1 MVATA
6 LIPAAAAVAEAFVNR
21 TRRLIRPAYPSIQ
34 EMPRRKAIMPALNI
48 LHVFRT
54 PVGGLFRHVMD
65 LARAQA
71 ERGHRVGLIADS
83 TTGGERAAAAVA
95 AIEPLM
101 AHGITRIPMSRQ
113 VGPADWAPVLH
124 TMRRASTAKADVLH
138 GHGAKGGAY
147 ARLAL
152 GNRRA
157 IRVYTPHGGSLLFT
171 NDTLAGKIYLA
182 TERMFLRRSDLLLFE
197 SQFSA
202 DMSRT
207 KVGTPRCLVKVVH
220 NGVSRAEFEPIVPAP
235 DATDI
240 VFIGELRQL
249 KGVDLLI
256 DALTML
262 RRNGRPL
269 TATLVGAGPDRDAF
283 VARAAQAG
291 LSDAVKFPGAVPARR
306 ALPLGRLMVVPSR
319 AESLPY
325 IVLETAAAQVPLI
338 TTRVGG
344 IPEIYGPL
352 AGALIAPDSAN
363 AIVEAIAE
371 ALDRPDALVER
382 TKALNERISKLFSI
396 DAMVD
401 GILDGYRAALDRA
414 RAEGRR

>member
-1 MVATA
+1 MA
-6 LIPAAAAVAEAFVNR
+6 P
-21 TRRLIRPAYPSIQ
+21 
-34 EMPRRKAIMPALNI
+34 LNI

-83 TTGGERAAAAVA
+83 TTGGERAAADLEKL
-95 AIEPLM
+95 EPLL

-113 VGPADWAPVLH
+113 VGPADWKPILH
-124 TMRRASTAKADVLH
+124 TMRRAAAAKADVLH

-152 GNRRA
+152 GTRRA
-157 IRVYTPHGGSLLFT
+157 IRVYTPHGGSLWFSK
-171 NDTLAGKIYLA
+171 DTLKGKFYLA
-182 TERMFLRRSDLLLFE
+182 AEKLFMRRSDLLLYE

-202 DMSRT
+202 DASRANIG
-207 KVGTPRCLVKVVH
+207 VPNCLVRVVH

-240 VFIGELRQL
+240 VFVGELRHL

-256 DALTML
+256 EALATL

-269 TATLVGAGPDRDAF
+269 TATLVGAGPDRNAF
-283 VARAAQAG
+283 VAQAAAAG
-291 LSDAVKFPGAVPARR
+291 LSDAVKFPGAMNARQ

-325 IVLETAAAQVPLI
+325 IVLETIAAQVPLI

-352 AGALIAPDSAN
+352 ADTLIAPDSVDAL
-363 AIVEAIAE
+363 AAAIAE
-371 ALDRPDALVER
+371 ALDHPERLAQRMSALSER
-382 TKALNERISKLFSI
+382 VSRLFSI

-401 GILDGYRAALDRA
+401 GVLDGYRAALSMA
-414 RAEGRR
+414 EAEGRR

>member
-1 MVATA
+1 MA
-6 LIPAAAAVAEAFVNR
+6 P
-21 TRRLIRPAYPSIQ
+21 
-34 EMPRRKAIMPALNI
+34 LNI

-83 TTGGERAAAAVA
+83 STGGERAAAALA
-95 AIEPLM
+95 ALEPLL

-113 VGPADWAPVLH
+113 VGPADWRPILH
-124 TMRRASTAKADVLH
+124 TMRRAAAAKADVLH

-152 GNRRA
+152 GTRRA
-157 IRVYTPHGGSLLFT
+157 IRVYTPHGGSLWFSK
-171 NDTLAGKIYLA
+171 DTLKGKFYLA
-182 TERMFLRRSDLLLFE
+182 AEKLFMSRSDLLLYE

-202 DMSRT
+202 DASRANIG
-207 KVGTPRCLVKVVH
+207 VPDCLVRVVH
-220 NGVSRAEFEPIVPAP
+220 NGVSRAEFEPVVPAP

-240 VFIGELRQL
+240 VFIGELREL

-256 DALTML
+256 EAIATL
-262 RRNGRPL
+262 RRQGRPL

-283 VARAAQAG
+283 VAQAAAAG
-291 LSDAVKFPGAVPARR
+291 LSDAIKFPGAMNARQ
-306 ALPLGRLMVVPSR
+306 AFPLGRLMVVPSR

-325 IVLETAAAQVPLI
+325 IVLETIAAQVPLI

-344 IPEIYGPL
+344 IPEIYGSL
-352 AGALIAPDSAN
+352 ADTLIAPDN
-363 AIVEAIAE
+363 ADALIAAIAE
-371 ALDRPDALVER
+371 AVDHPDKLAQR
-382 TKALNERISKLFSI
+382 MKTLNERVSRLFSV

-401 GILDGYRAALDRA
+401 GVLDGYRAALA
-414 RAEGRR
+414 MAAAEGRR

>member
-1 MVATA
+1 MA
-6 LIPAAAAVAEAFVNR
+6 P
-21 TRRLIRPAYPSIQ
+21 
-34 EMPRRKAIMPALNI
+34 LNI

-83 TTGGERAAAAVA
+83 TTGGARADAAFA
-95 AIEPLM
+95 ALEPLL

-113 VGPADWAPVLH
+113 VGPADWKPILH
-124 TMRRASTAKADVLH
+124 AMRRASAAKADVLH

-157 IRVYTPHGGSLLFT
+157 IRVYTPHGGSLWFSK
-171 NDTLAGKIYLA
+171 DTLKGKFYLA
-182 TERMFLRRSDLLLFE
+182 AEKLFMRRSDLLLYE

-202 DMSRT
+202 DASRANIG
-207 KVGTPRCLVKVVH
+207 VPNCLVRVVH
-220 NGVSRAEFEPIVPAP
+220 NGVSRAEFEPIAPTP

-256 DALTML
+256 EAIATL
-262 RRNGRPL
+262 RRKGRPL
-269 TATLVGAGPDRDAF
+269 TATLVGAGPDREAF
-283 VARAAQAG
+283 VAKAAAVG
-291 LSDAVKFPGAVPARR
+291 LSDVIKLPGAMNARQ
-306 ALPLGRLMVVPSR
+306 AFPLGRLMVVPSR

-325 IVLETAAAQVPLI
+325 IVLETIAAQVPLI

-344 IPEIYGPL
+344 IPEIYGPM
-352 AGALIAPDSAN
+352 ADTLIAPDSVDALV
-363 AIVEAIAE
+363 AAIAE
-371 ALDRPDALVER
+371 ALDHPER
-382 TKALNERISKLFSI
+382 LAQRMKTLNDRVAKLFSV

-401 GILDGYRAALDRA
+401 GVLDGYRAALRMA
-414 RAEGRR
+414 EAEGRR

>member
-1 MVATA
+1 
-6 LIPAAAAVAEAFVNR
+6 
-21 TRRLIRPAYPSIQ
+21 
-34 EMPRRKAIMPALNI
+34 MPPLNI
-48 LHVFRT
+48 LHVFRA
-54 PVGGLFRHVMD
+54 PVGGLFRHVAD

-83 TTGGERAAAAVA
+83 TTGGDRAAEVFAAL
-95 AIEPLM
+95 EPAM
-101 AHGITRIPMSRQ
+101 ALGITRVPMSRQ

-124 TMRRASTAKADVLH
+124 TMRRAAAAKADVLH

-157 IRVYTPHGGSLLFT
+157 IRVYTPHGGSLWFSK
-171 NDTLAGKIYLA
+171 DTLKGKVYL
-182 TERMFLRRSDLLLFE
+182 TIEKFFMMRSDLLLYE
-197 SQFSA
+197 SQYSA
-202 DMSRT
+202 DASRAQI
-207 KVGTPRCLVKVVH
+207 GTPRCLVRVVH
-220 NGVSRAEFEPIVPAP
+220 NGVSPSEFEPITPNA

-240 VFIGELRQL
+240 VFIGELREL

-256 DALTML
+256 DAIALL

-283 VARAAQAG
+283 VAQAVQAG
-291 LSDAVKFPGAVPARR
+291 LSGVIKFPGAMPARQ
-306 ALPLGRLMVVPSR
+306 ALSLGRLMVVPSR

-344 IPEIYGPL
+344 IPEIYGPM
-352 AGALIAPDSAN
+352 AAALIQPDSADAIAQ
-363 AIVEAIAE
+363 AIVT
-371 ALDRPDALVER
+371 ALEDPAALLER
-382 TKALNERISKLFSI
+382 TRALNERVSRHFSI

-401 GILDGYRAALDRA
+401 GVLDAYRTALDQA
-414 RAEGRR
+414 QAAGRR

>member
-1 MVATA
+1 MA
-6 LIPAAAAVAEAFVNR
+6 P
-21 TRRLIRPAYPSIQ
+21 
-34 EMPRRKAIMPALNI
+34 LNI

-83 TTGGERAAAAVA
+83 TTGGERADAAFATL
-95 AIEPLM
+95 EPLL

-113 VGPADWAPVLH
+113 VGPADWKPILH
-124 TMRRASTAKADVLH
+124 TMRRASAANADVLH

-157 IRVYTPHGGSLLFT
+157 IRVYTPHGGSLWFSK
-171 NDTLAGKIYLA
+171 DTLKGKFYLA
-182 TERMFLRRSDLLLFE
+182 AERLFMKRSDLLLYE

-202 DMSRT
+202 DASR
-207 KVGTPRCLVKVVH
+207 VNIGVPDCLVRVVH
-220 NGVSRAEFEPIVPAP
+220 NGVSRAEFEPVVPAP

-256 DALTML
+256 EAIATL

-269 TATLVGAGPDRDAF
+269 TATLVGAGPDREAF
-283 VARAAQAG
+283 VAQTAAAG
-291 LSDAVKFPGAVPARR
+291 LSDAIKFPGAMNARQAFR
-306 ALPLGRLMVVPSR
+306 LGRLMVVPSR

-325 IVLETAAAQVPLI
+325 IVLETIAAQVPLI

-352 AGALIAPDSAN
+352 ADTLIAPDSAD
-363 AIVEAIAE
+363 ALIAAIAE
-371 ALDRPDALVER
+371 ALDHPER
-382 TKALNERISKLFSI
+382 LAQRMKALNERVAKLFSV

-401 GILDGYRAALDRA
+401 GVLAGYRAALGMA
-414 RAEGRR
+414 AAEGRR

>member
-1 MVATA
+1 LT
-6 LIPAAAAVAEAFVNR
+6 P
-21 TRRLIRPAYPSIQ
+21 
-34 EMPRRKAIMPALNI
+34 LNI

-83 TTGGERAAAAVA
+83 TTGGERADAAFA
-95 AIEPLM
+95 ALKPLL

-113 VGPADWAPVLH
+113 VGPADWKPILH
-124 TMRRASTAKADVLH
+124 TMRRAAATTADVLH

-157 IRVYTPHGGSLLFT
+157 IRVYTPHGGSLWFSR
-171 NDTLAGKIYLA
+171 DTLKGKFYLA
-182 TERMFLRRSDLLLFE
+182 AEKLFMKRSDLLLYE

-202 DMSRT
+202 DASRANIG
-207 KVGTPRCLVKVVH
+207 VPDCLVRVVH
-220 NGVSRAEFEPIVPAP
+220 NGVSKAEFEPVVPAP
-235 DATDI
+235 DATDL

-256 DALTML
+256 EAIATL
-262 RRNGRPL
+262 RRSGRPL

-283 VARAAQAG
+283 VAQAAAAG
-291 LSDAVKFPGAVPARR
+291 LADAIKFPGAMNARQ
-306 ALPLGRLMVVPSR
+306 AFALGRLMVVPSR

-325 IVLETAAAQVPLI
+325 IVLETIAAQVPLI

-344 IPEIYGPL
+344 IPEIYGSL
-352 AGALIAPDSAN
+352 ADTLIAPDSA
-363 AIVEAIAE
+363 
-371 ALDRPDALVER
+371 DALVTAIADALDHPEHLAQR
-382 TKALNERISKLFSI
+382 MKALNERVSRLFSV

-401 GILDGYRAALDRA
+401 GVLDGYRAALGMA
-414 RAEGRR
+414 EAEGRR

>member
-1 MVATA
+1 MA
-6 LIPAAAAVAEAFVNR
+6 P
-21 TRRLIRPAYPSIQ
+21 
-34 EMPRRKAIMPALNI
+34 LNI

-83 TTGGERAAAAVA
+83 TTGGERAAAAFA
-95 AIEPLM
+95 ALEPLM
-101 AHGITRIPMSRQ
+101 THGITRIPMSRQ
-113 VGPADWAPVLH
+113 VGPADWKPILH
-124 TMRRASTAKADVLH
+124 TMRRAAAAKADVLH

-152 GNRRA
+152 GTRRA
-157 IRVYTPHGGSLLFT
+157 IRVYTPHGGSLWFSK
-171 NDTLAGKIYLA
+171 DTLKGKFYLA
-182 TERMFLRRSDLLLFE
+182 AEKLFMRRSDLLLYE

-202 DMSRT
+202 DASRT
-207 KVGTPRCLVKVVH
+207 NIGVPDCLVRVVH

-240 VFIGELRQL
+240 VFIGELREL

-256 DALTML
+256 EAIATL
-262 RRNGRPL
+262 RRNGRPV
-269 TATLVGAGPDRDAF
+269 TATLVGAGPDREAF
-283 VARAAQAG
+283 VAQAAAAG
-291 LSDAVKFPGAVPARR
+291 LSDAIRFPGAMNARQ
-306 ALPLGRLMVVPSR
+306 AFPLGRLMVVPSR

-325 IVLETAAAQVPLI
+325 IVLETIAAQVPLI

-352 AGALIAPDSAN
+352 ANTLIASDSVDALV
-363 AIVEAIAE
+363 AAIAE
-371 ALDRPDALVER
+371 ALDHPER
-382 TKALNERISKLFSI
+382 LAQRMKTLNERVAKLFSV

-401 GILDGYRAALDRA
+401 GVLDGYRAALGMA
-414 RAEGRR
+414 EAEGRR

>member
-1 MVATA
+1 MA
-6 LIPAAAAVAEAFVNR
+6 P
-21 TRRLIRPAYPSIQ
+21 
-34 EMPRRKAIMPALNI
+34 LNI

-71 ERGHRVGLIADS
+71 GRGHQVGLIADS
-83 TTGGERAAAAVA
+83 TTGGERADAAFA
-95 AIEPLM
+95 AIEPLLV
-101 AHGITRIPMSRQ
+101 HGITRIPMSRQ
-113 VGPADWAPVLH
+113 VGPADWKPILH
-124 TMRRASTAKADVLH
+124 TMRRASAANADVLH

-157 IRVYTPHGGSLLFT
+157 IRVYTPHGGSLWFSK
-171 NDTLAGKIYLA
+171 DTLKGKFYLA
-182 TERMFLRRSDLLLFE
+182 AERLFMKCSDLLLYE

-202 DMSRT
+202 DASR
-207 KVGTPRCLVKVVH
+207 VNIGVPDCLVRVVH
-220 NGVSRAEFEPIVPAP
+220 NGVSRAEFEPVVPAP

-256 DALTML
+256 EAIATL

-269 TATLVGAGPDRDAF
+269 TATLVGAGPDREAF
-283 VARAAQAG
+283 VAQTAAAG
-291 LSDAVKFPGAVPARR
+291 LSDAIKFPGAMNARQAFR
-306 ALPLGRLMVVPSR
+306 LGRLMVVPSR

-325 IVLETAAAQVPLI
+325 IVLETIAAQVPLI

-352 AGALIAPDSAN
+352 ADTLIASDSVDAL
-363 AIVEAIAE
+363 VVAIAE
-371 ALDRPDALVER
+371 ALDHPER
-382 TKALNERISKLFSI
+382 LAQRMKTLNERVAKLFSV

-401 GILDGYRAALDRA
+401 GILAGYRAALGMA
-414 RAEGRR
+414 AAEGRR

>member
-1 MVATA
+1 MA
-6 LIPAAAAVAEAFVNR
+6 P
-21 TRRLIRPAYPSIQ
+21 
-34 EMPRRKAIMPALNI
+34 LNI

-83 TTGGERAAAAVA
+83 TTGGERAAADLEKL
-95 AIEPLM
+95 EPLL

-113 VGPADWAPVLH
+113 VGPADWKPILH
-124 TMRRASTAKADVLH
+124 TMRRAAAAKADVLH

-152 GNRRA
+152 GTRRA
-157 IRVYTPHGGSLLFT
+157 IRVYTPHGGSLWFSK
-171 NDTLAGKIYLA
+171 DTLKGKFYLA
-182 TERMFLRRSDLLLFE
+182 AEKLFMWRSDLLLYE

-202 DMSRT
+202 DASRANIG
-207 KVGTPRCLVKVVH
+207 VPNCLVRVVH

-240 VFIGELRQL
+240 VFVGELRHL

-256 DALTML
+256 EALATL

-269 TATLVGAGPDRDAF
+269 TATLVGAGPDRNAF
-283 VARAAQAG
+283 VAQAAAAG
-291 LSDAVKFPGAVPARR
+291 LSDAVKFPGAMNARQ

-325 IVLETAAAQVPLI
+325 IVLETIAAQVPLI

-352 AGALIAPDSAN
+352 ADTLIAPDSVDAL
-363 AIVEAIAE
+363 AAAIAE
-371 ALDRPDALVER
+371 ALDHPERLAQRMSALSER
-382 TKALNERISKLFSI
+382 VSRLFSI

-401 GILDGYRAALDRA
+401 GVLDGYRAALSMA
-414 RAEGRR
+414 EAEGRR

>member
-1 MVATA
+1 M
-6 LIPAAAAVAEAFVNR
+6 AV
-21 TRRLIRPAYPSIQ
+21 
-34 EMPRRKAIMPALNI
+34 LNI
-48 LHVFRT
+48 LHVLRA

-83 TTGGERAAAAVA
+83 TTGGERAAAAFTA
-95 AIEPLM
+95 LAPLL
-101 AHGITRIPMSRQ
+101 AHGITRVPMSRS
-113 VGPADWAPVLH
+113 VGPADWKPVLH
-124 TMRRASTAKADVLH
+124 TMRRASAARADVLH

-147 ARLAL
+147 ARLAP

-157 IRVYTPHGGSLLFT
+157 IRVYTPHGGSLLFS
-171 NDTLAGKIYLA
+171 NETLGGRIYLA
-182 TERMFLRRSDLLLFE
+182 TERFLLRRSDLLLFE
-197 SQFSA
+197 SQYSA
-202 DMSRT
+202 DMSQT
-207 KVGTPRCLVKVVH
+207 KVGTPPCLTRVVH

-240 VFIGELRQL
+240 VFIGELREL

-256 DALTML
+256 DAIASL
-262 RRNGRPL
+262 RRKGRPL

-283 VARAAQAG
+283 VAQAAEAG
-291 LSDAVKFPGAVPARR
+291 LSDVIKFPGAMNARQ
-306 ALPLGRLMVVPSR
+306 ALALGRLMVVPSR

-325 IVLETAAAQVPLI
+325 VVLETAAARVPLL

-352 AGALIAPDSAN
+352 SDALLPPDN
-363 AIVEAIAE
+363 ADAIAD
-371 ALDRPDALVER
+371 AIATAFDGPDALIER
-382 TKALNERISKLFSI
+382 TRALNERVSRLFSV

-401 GILDGYRAALDRA
+401 GILDGYRAALDMA
-414 RAEGRR
+414 QAEGRR

>member
-1 MVATA
+1 MA
-6 LIPAAAAVAEAFVNR
+6 P
-21 TRRLIRPAYPSIQ
+21 
-34 EMPRRKAIMPALNI
+34 LNI

-83 TTGGERAAAAVA
+83 TTGGERAAADLEKL
-95 AIEPLM
+95 EPLL

-113 VGPADWAPVLH
+113 VGPADWKPILH
-124 TMRRASTAKADVLH
+124 TMRRAAAAKADVLH

-152 GNRRA
+152 GTRRA
-157 IRVYTPHGGSLLFT
+157 IRVYTPHGGSLWFSK
-171 NDTLAGKIYLA
+171 DTLKGKFYLA
-182 TERMFLRRSDLLLFE
+182 AEKLFMWRSDLLLYE

-202 DMSRT
+202 DASRANIG
-207 KVGTPRCLVKVVH
+207 VPNCLVRVVH

-240 VFIGELRQL
+240 VFVGELRHL

-256 DALTML
+256 EALATL

-269 TATLVGAGPDRDAF
+269 TATLVGAGPDRNAF
-283 VARAAQAG
+283 VAQAAAAG
-291 LSDAVKFPGAVPARR
+291 LSDAVKFPGAMNARQ

-325 IVLETAAAQVPLI
+325 IVLETIAAQVPLI

-352 AGALIAPDSAN
+352 ADTLIAPDSVDAL
-363 AIVEAIAE
+363 AAAIAE
-371 ALDRPDALVER
+371 ALDHPERLAQRMSALSECVSR
-382 TKALNERISKLFSI
+382 LFSI

-401 GILDGYRAALDRA
+401 GVLDGYRAALSMA
-414 RAEGRR
+414 EAEGRR

>member
-1 MVATA
+1 MA
-6 LIPAAAAVAEAFVNR
+6 P
-21 TRRLIRPAYPSIQ
+21 
-34 EMPRRKAIMPALNI
+34 LNI

-71 ERGHRVGLIADS
+71 ERGYRVGLIADS
-83 TTGGERAAAAVA
+83 TTGGERAAAAFA
-95 AIEPLM
+95 DLEPLL

-113 VGPADWAPVLH
+113 VGPADWQPIVH
-124 TMRRASTAKADVLH
+124 TMRRVAAAKADLLH

-157 IRVYTPHGGSLLFT
+157 IRVYTPHGGSLWFSK
-171 NDTLAGKIYLA
+171 NTLKGKFYLA
-182 TERMFLRRSDLLLFE
+182 AEKLFMRRSDLLLYE

-202 DMSRT
+202 DASGANIG
-207 KVGTPRCLVKVVH
+207 VPDCLVRVVH
-220 NGVSRAEFEPIVPAP
+220 NGVSRAEFKPIVPAP

-256 DALTML
+256 EAIATL
-262 RRNGRPL
+262 RRDGRPL

-283 VARAAQAG
+283 VAQAAAAG
-291 LSDAVKFPGAVPARR
+291 LSDDIKFPGAMNARQ

-325 IVLETAAAQVPLI
+325 IVLETIAAQVPLI

-352 AGALIAPDSAN
+352 ADTLIAPDSVDAL
-363 AIVEAIAE
+363 AAAIAE
-371 ALDRPDALVER
+371 ALDHPER
-382 TKALNERISKLFSI
+382 LAQRMRTLNERVSQLFSV

-401 GILDGYRAALDRA
+401 GVLDGYRAALSMA
-414 RAEGRR
+414 EAEGRR

>member
-1 MVATA
+1 MA
-6 LIPAAAAVAEAFVNR
+6 P
-21 TRRLIRPAYPSIQ
+21 
-34 EMPRRKAIMPALNI
+34 LNI

-71 ERGHRVGLIADS
+71 ERGHRIGLIADS
-83 TTGGERAAAAVA
+83 TTGGERAAAAFA
-95 AIEPLM
+95 ALEPLLV
-101 AHGITRIPMSRQ
+101 HGITRIPMSRQ
-113 VGPADWAPVLH
+113 VGPADWKPILH
-124 TMRRASTAKADVLH
+124 TMRRASAANADVLH

-157 IRVYTPHGGSLLFT
+157 IRVYTPHGGSLWFSK
-171 NDTLAGKIYLA
+171 DTLKGKFYLA
-182 TERMFLRRSDLLLFE
+182 AERLFMKCSDLLLYE

-202 DMSRT
+202 DASR
-207 KVGTPRCLVKVVH
+207 VNIGVPDCLVRVVH
-220 NGVSRAEFEPIVPAP
+220 NGVSRAEFEPVVPAP

-256 DALTML
+256 EAIATL

-269 TATLVGAGPDRDAF
+269 TATLVGAGPDREAF
-283 VARAAQAG
+283 VAQTAAAG
-291 LSDAVKFPGAVPARR
+291 LSDAIKFPGAMNARQAFR
-306 ALPLGRLMVVPSR
+306 LGRLMVVPSR

-325 IVLETAAAQVPLI
+325 IVLETIAAQVPLI

-352 AGALIAPDSAN
+352 ADTLIASDSVDAL
-363 AIVEAIAE
+363 VVAIAE
-371 ALDRPDALVER
+371 VLDHPER
-382 TKALNERISKLFSI
+382 LAQRMKTLNERVAKLFSV

-401 GILDGYRAALDRA
+401 GVLAGYRAALGMA
-414 RAEGRR
+414 AAEGRR

>member
-1 MVATA
+1 MA
-6 LIPAAAAVAEAFVNR
+6 P
-21 TRRLIRPAYPSIQ
+21 
-34 EMPRRKAIMPALNI
+34 LNI

-83 TTGGERAAAAVA
+83 TTGGERAATAFAAL
-95 AIEPLM
+95 EPLM
-101 AHGITRIPMSRQ
+101 THGITRIPMSRQ
-113 VGPADWAPVLH
+113 VGPADWMPILH
-124 TMRRASTAKADVLH
+124 TMRRAAAAKADVLH

-152 GNRRA
+152 GTRRA
-157 IRVYTPHGGSLLFT
+157 IRVYTPHGGSLWFSK
-171 NDTLAGKIYLA
+171 DTLKGKFYLA
-182 TERMFLRRSDLLLFE
+182 AEKLFMRRSDLLLYE

-202 DMSRT
+202 DASRT
-207 KVGTPRCLVKVVH
+207 NIGVPDCLVRVVH

-240 VFIGELRQL
+240 VFIGELREL

-256 DALTML
+256 EAIATL

-269 TATLVGAGPDRDAF
+269 TATLVGAGPDREAF
-283 VARAAQAG
+283 VAQTAAAG
-291 LSDAVKFPGAVPARR
+291 LSDAIKFPGAMNARQ
-306 ALPLGRLMVVPSR
+306 AFPLGRLMVVPSR

-325 IVLETAAAQVPLI
+325 IVLETIAAQVPLI

-344 IPEIYGPL
+344 IPEIYGPM
-352 AGALIAPDSAN
+352 ADTLIAPDSAD
-363 AIVEAIAE
+363 ALVAAIAE
-371 ALDRPDALVER
+371 ALDHPER
-382 TKALNERISKLFSI
+382 LAQRMKALNERVAKLFSV

-401 GILDGYRAALDRA
+401 GVLDGYRAALGMA
-414 RAEGRR
+414 EAEGRR

>member
-1 MVATA
+1 MT
-6 LIPAAAAVAEAFVNR
+6 
-21 TRRLIRPAYPSIQ
+21 S
-34 EMPRRKAIMPALNI
+34 LNI
-48 LHVFRT
+48 LHVFRA
-54 PVGGLFRHVMD
+54 PVGGLFRHVLD
-65 LARAQA
+65 IARAQA

-83 TTGGERAAAAVA
+83 TTGGERAADAFA
-95 AIEPLM
+95 AIAPLM
-101 AHGITRIPMSRQ
+101 EHGITRIPMTRQ
-113 VGPADWAPVLH
+113 VGPSDWAPVLH
-124 TMRRASTAKADVLH
+124 TMRRAAAVKADVLH

-157 IRVYTPHGGSLLFT
+157 IRVYTPHGGSLLFS

-197 SQFSA
+197 SQYSA
-202 DMSRT
+202 TMSQA
-207 KVGTPRCLVKVVH
+207 KVGTPGCLVRVVH
-220 NGVSRAEFEPIVPAP
+220 NGVSRAEFEPIAPAP

-240 VFIGELRQL
+240 VFIGELRQI

-256 DALTML
+256 DAIAML

-283 VARAAQAG
+283 VARATQAG
-291 LSDAVKFPGAVPARR
+291 LSDAVTFPGALNARQ

-325 IVLETAAAQVPLI
+325 IVLETLAAQVPLI

-344 IPEIYGPL
+344 IPEIYGPM
-352 AGALIAPDSAN
+352 ADALIPSESADAIAQ
-363 AIVEAIAE
+363 AIVA
-371 ALDRPDALVER
+371 ALDHPEGLAARTVALSER
-382 TKALNERISKLFSI
+382 VARHFSI

-401 GILDGYRAALDRA
+401 GILEGYGEALDKA
-414 RAEGRR
+414 HAAGRR

>member
-1 MVATA
+1 MA
-6 LIPAAAAVAEAFVNR
+6 P
-21 TRRLIRPAYPSIQ
+21 
-34 EMPRRKAIMPALNI
+34 LNI

-65 LARAQA
+65 LARGQA

-83 TTGGERAAAAVA
+83 TTGGERAAAALA
-95 AIEPLM
+95 ALEPLL

-113 VGPADWAPVLH
+113 IGPGDWKPILH
-124 TMRRASTAKADVLH
+124 TMRRAAATNADVLH

-152 GNRRA
+152 GSRRA
-157 IRVYTPHGGSLLFT
+157 IRVYTPHGGSLWFSK
-171 NDTLAGKIYLA
+171 DTLKGKVYLGA
-182 TERMFLRRSDLLLFE
+182 EKLFMKRSDLLLYE

-202 DMSRT
+202 DASRANIG
-207 KVGTPRCLVKVVH
+207 VPDCLVRVVH
-220 NGVSRAEFEPIVPAP
+220 NGVSRTEFEPIAPAP
-235 DATDI
+235 DATDV
-240 VFIGELRQL
+240 VFIGELREL

-256 DALTML
+256 EAIATL
-262 RRNGRPL
+262 RRQGRPL

-283 VARAAQAG
+283 LAQAAAAG
-291 LSDAVKFPGAVPARR
+291 LSDAIKFPGAMNARQ
-306 ALPLGRLMVVPSR
+306 AFPLGRLMVVPSR

-325 IVLETAAAQVPLI
+325 IVLETIAAQVPLI

-352 AGALIAPDSAN
+352 ADTLIAPDSTDALVA
-363 AIVEAIAE
+363 AITE
-371 ALDRPDALVER
+371 ALDHPKR
-382 TKALNERISKLFSI
+382 LNERMKTLNERVSRLFSV

-401 GILDGYRAALDRA
+401 GVLDGYRAALGMA
-414 RAEGRR
+414 AAEGRR

>member
-1 MVATA
+1 MT
-6 LIPAAAAVAEAFVNR
+6 P
-21 TRRLIRPAYPSIQ
+21 
-34 EMPRRKAIMPALNI
+34 LNI
-48 LHVFRT
+48 LHVFRA
-54 PVGGLFRHVMD
+54 PVGGLFRHVID

-83 TTGGERAAAAVA
+83 TTGGERAAAVFASV
-95 AIEPLM
+95 EPLM
-101 AHGITRIPMSRQ
+101 VHGITRIPMTRQ

-124 TMRRASTAKADVLH
+124 TMRRAAAASADVLH

-157 IRVYTPHGGSLLFT
+157 IRVYTPHGGSLLFS

-197 SQFSA
+197 SQYSA

-207 KVGTPRCLVKVVH
+207 KVGTPRCLVRVVH

-235 DATDI
+235 DATD
-240 VFIGELRQL
+240 VLFIGELRHL

-256 DALTML
+256 DAIAKL

-291 LSDAVKFPGAVPARR
+291 LADAITFPGAINARQ
-306 ALPLGRLMVVPSR
+306 ALPLGRLMIVPSR

-352 AGALIAPDSAN
+352 ADALIPPDN
-363 AIVEAIAE
+363 ADAIAE
-371 ALDRPDALVER
+371 AIVAALDHPAELIARTTALHDRVSR
-382 TKALNERISKLFSI
+382 QFSV

-401 GILDGYRAALDRA
+401 SILDGYRAALDKA
-414 RAEGRR
+414 RAKGRR

>member
-1 MVATA
+1 MA
-6 LIPAAAAVAEAFVNR
+6 P
-21 TRRLIRPAYPSIQ
+21 
-34 EMPRRKAIMPALNI
+34 LNI

-65 LARAQA
+65 LARAHA

-83 TTGGERAAAAVA
+83 TTGGERADAAFA
-95 AIEPLM
+95 ALEPLL

-113 VGPADWAPVLH
+113 VGPADWKPILH
-124 TMRRASTAKADVLH
+124 TMRRASAANADVLH

-157 IRVYTPHGGSLLFT
+157 IRVYTPHGGSLWFSK
-171 NDTLAGKIYLA
+171 DTLKGKFYLA
-182 TERMFLRRSDLLLFE
+182 AERLFMKRSDLLLYE

-202 DMSRT
+202 DASR
-207 KVGTPRCLVKVVH
+207 VNIGVPDCLVRVVH
-220 NGVSRAEFEPIVPAP
+220 NGVSRAEFEPVVPAP

-256 DALTML
+256 EAIATL

-269 TATLVGAGPDRDAF
+269 TATLVGAGPDREAF
-283 VARAAQAG
+283 VAQTAAAG
-291 LSDAVKFPGAVPARR
+291 LSDAIKFPGAMNARQAFR
-306 ALPLGRLMVVPSR
+306 LGRLMVVPSR

-325 IVLETAAAQVPLI
+325 IVLETIAAQVPLI

-352 AGALIAPDSAN
+352 ADTLIAPDSAD
-363 AIVEAIAE
+363 ALIAAIAE
-371 ALDRPDALVER
+371 ALDHPER
-382 TKALNERISKLFSI
+382 LAQRMKALNERVAKLFSV

-401 GILDGYRAALDRA
+401 GVLAGYRAALGMA
-414 RAEGRR
+414 AAEGRR

>member
-1 MVATA
+1 
-6 LIPAAAAVAEAFVNR
+6 
-21 TRRLIRPAYPSIQ
+21 
-34 EMPRRKAIMPALNI
+34 MPPLNI
-48 LHVFRT
+48 LHVFRS

-71 ERGHRVGLIADS
+71 ERGHRVGLIADNS
-83 TTGGERAAAAVA
+83 TGGERAEAAFA

-101 AHGITRIPMSRQ
+101 AHGITRVPMSRQ

-124 TMRRASTAKADVLH
+124 TMRCAAAAKADVLH
-138 GHGAKGGAY
+138 GHGAKGGAF

-157 IRVYTPHGGSLLFT
+157 IRVYTPHGGSLLFS

-182 TERMFLRRSDLLLFE
+182 TERLFLRRSDLLLFE
-197 SQFSA
+197 SQYSA

-207 KVGTPRCLVKVVH
+207 KVGAPRCLVRVVH

-240 VFIGELRQL
+240 VFIGELRHI

-256 DALTML
+256 DAIAML

-283 VARAAQAG
+283 VARAEQAG
-291 LSDAVKFPGAVPARR
+291 LSDAVKFPGAMNARQ
-306 ALPLGRLMVVPSR
+306 ALALGRLMVVPSR

-352 AGALIAPDSAN
+352 SDALLPPEN
-363 AIVEAIAE
+363 ADAIAQAIAA
-371 ALDRPDALVER
+371 ALEGPNALAGR
-382 TKALNERISKLFSI
+382 TKALNERVSKLFSV

-401 GILDGYRAALDRA
+401 GVLEGYRATLDKA

>member
-1 MVATA
+1 MA
-6 LIPAAAAVAEAFVNR
+6 P
-21 TRRLIRPAYPSIQ
+21 
-34 EMPRRKAIMPALNI
+34 LNI

-65 LARAQA
+65 LARAQV

-83 TTGGERAAAAVA
+83 STGGDRADAAFA
-95 AIEPLM
+95 ALRPLL
-101 AHGITRIPMSRQ
+101 AHGITRIPMTRQ
-113 VGPADWAPVLH
+113 VGPADWKPILH
-124 TMRRASTAKADVLH
+124 TMRRAATAKADVLH

-157 IRVYTPHGGSLLFT
+157 IRAYTPHGGSLWFSK
-171 NDTLAGKIYLA
+171 DTLKGRLYLGA
-182 TERMFLRRSDLLLFE
+182 EKLFLMRSDLLLYE

-202 DMSRT
+202 DASRANIG
-207 KVGTPRCLVKVVH
+207 VPRCLVRVVH
-220 NGVSRAEFEPIVPAP
+220 NGVSQAEFEPVSPAP

-256 DALTML
+256 EAIATL
-262 RRNGRPL
+262 RRKGRPL
-269 TATLVGAGPDRDAF
+269 TTTLVGAGPDRDAF
-283 VARAAQAG
+283 VAQAAAAG
-291 LSDAVKFPGAVPARR
+291 LSDAIRFPGAMDARQ
-306 ALPLGRLMVVPSR
+306 ALRLGRLMVVPSR

-325 IVLETAAAQVPLI
+325 IVLETIAAQVPLL

-352 AGALIAPDSAN
+352 ADTLIAPDSADALAA
-363 AIVEAIAE
+363 AIVD
-371 ALDRPDALVER
+371 ALDHPRRLAQYMA
-382 TKALNERISKLFSI
+382 TLNERVSQLFSVN
-396 DAMVD
+396 AMVD
-401 GILDGYRAALDRA
+401 GVLDGYRAALA
-414 RAEGRR
+414 TAAAAGRR

>member
-1 MVATA
+1 MA
-6 LIPAAAAVAEAFVNR
+6 P
-21 TRRLIRPAYPSIQ
+21 
-34 EMPRRKAIMPALNI
+34 LNI

-83 TTGGERAAAAVA
+83 TTGGERAAAALA
-95 AIEPLM
+95 AIAPLM

-113 VGPADWAPVLH
+113 VGPGDWKPVLH
-124 TMRRASTAKADVLH
+124 TMRRAAAVQADVLH

-157 IRVYTPHGGSLLFT
+157 IRVYTPHGGSLWFSK
-171 NDTLAGKIYLA
+171 DTLKGKIYLGS
-182 TERMFLRRSDLLLFE
+182 EKLFMRRSDLLLYE

-202 DMSRT
+202 DASRANI
-207 KVGTPRCLVKVVH
+207 GEPACLVRVVH
-220 NGVSRAEFEPIVPAP
+220 NGLSRAEFQPVMPAP

-240 VFIGELRQL
+240 VFVGELREL

-256 DALTML
+256 DAIATL
-262 RRNGRPL
+262 RRKGRPL
-269 TATLVGAGPDRDAF
+269 TATLVGDGPDRDAF
-283 VARAAQAG
+283 IAQAAQAG
-291 LSDAVKFPGAVPARR
+291 LGNAIKFPGAMNARQ
-306 ALPLGRLMVVPSR
+306 AFSLGRLMVVPSR

-325 IVLETAAAQVPLI
+325 IVLESIAAQMPLI

-352 AGALIAPDSAN
+352 ADELITPNSVDDLVA
-363 AIVEAIAE
+363 AIADT
-371 ALDRPDALVER
+371 LDHPER
-382 TKALNERISKLFSI
+382 LARRMRTLNERVATLFSI

-401 GILDGYRAALDRA
+401 GVLDGYRAALDKA
-414 RAEGRR
+414 AKEGRR

>member
-1 MVATA
+1 LT
-6 LIPAAAAVAEAFVNR
+6 P
-21 TRRLIRPAYPSIQ
+21 
-34 EMPRRKAIMPALNI
+34 LNI

-83 TTGGERAAAAVA
+83 TTGGERADAAFA
-95 AIEPLM
+95 ALKPLL

-113 VGPADWAPVLH
+113 VGPADWKPILH
-124 TMRRASTAKADVLH
+124 TMRRAAATTADVLH

-157 IRVYTPHGGSLLFT
+157 IRVYTPHGGSLWFSR
-171 NDTLAGKIYLA
+171 DTLKGKFYLA
-182 TERMFLRRSDLLLFE
+182 AEKLFMKRSDLLLYE

-202 DMSRT
+202 DASRANIG
-207 KVGTPRCLVKVVH
+207 VPDCLVRVVH
-220 NGVSRAEFEPIVPAP
+220 NGVSKAEFEPVVPAP
-235 DATDI
+235 DATDL

-256 DALTML
+256 EAIATL
-262 RRNGRPL
+262 RRGGRPL

-283 VARAAQAG
+283 VARAAAAG
-291 LSDAVKFPGAVPARR
+291 LADAIKFPGAMNARQ
-306 ALPLGRLMVVPSR
+306 AFALGRLMVVPSR

-325 IVLETAAAQVPLI
+325 IVLETIAAQVPLI

-352 AGALIAPDSAN
+352 ADTLIAPDSA
-363 AIVEAIAE
+363 
-371 ALDRPDALVER
+371 DALVAAIADALDHPEQLAQR
-382 TKALNERISKLFSI
+382 MKGLNERVSRLFSV

-401 GILDGYRAALDRA
+401 GVLDGYRAALGMA
-414 RAEGRR
+414 EAEGRR